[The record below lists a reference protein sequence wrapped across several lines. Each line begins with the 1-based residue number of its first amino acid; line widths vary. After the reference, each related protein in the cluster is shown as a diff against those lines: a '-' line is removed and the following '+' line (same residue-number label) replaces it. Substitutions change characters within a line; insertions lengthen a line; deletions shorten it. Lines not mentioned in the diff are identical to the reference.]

1 MNQPTAAADDLTSST
16 LSPVTLNLFPPNSP
30 CPKLRTFCHCVS
42 FEELGG
48 RVFVLVSMETRAVH
62 RVPGK
67 HCCVE
72 TPWAAGGGN
81 SMWAAC
87 AAGVHASA
95 HINTHICAHTLM
107 HTHVHKH
114 TRIYTHTYTHRHA
127 HIHIYSGRCSGSAY
141 LSTQSSREP

>member
-1 MNQPTAAADDLTSST
+1 M
-16 LSPVTLNLFPPNSP
+16 
-30 CPKLRTFCHCVS
+30 
-42 FEELGG
+42 
-48 RVFVLVSMETRAVH
+48 FVLVSMETRAVH

-107 HTHVHKH
+107 HTLTRTQTH
-114 TRIYTHTYTHRHA
+114 THIHTHIYTQTRPYTHILRTMLRLRVPEHPE
-127 HIHIYSGRCSGSAY
+127 
-141 LSTQSSREP
+141 LP